1 MALRYVARRVGVPA
15 LRRASGPRVS
25 PSTASGPLASRFSQ
39 FHQQISKSGLWTA
52 CASNL
57 SIPQAWY
64 SNGDAAQKMREKLG
78 SSWTEDKNALG
89 TDAVARIKASYQA
102 TIDAIERSKRME
114 KLHRRLNMGSS
125 VAGVGLG
132 LYIFSCIPRE
142 VMEEAFRK

>member
-25 PSTASGPLASRFSQ
+25 PSTASGPLASRFS
-39 FHQQISKSGLWTA
+39 
-52 CASNL
+52 
-57 SIPQAWY
+57 QAWY